1 MALQILSFLINIPKF
16 LETKVIERQEQVE
29 EEAAGNT
36 LTELGDDF
44 VLNDPMNVSTTSQTM
59 FSNVTVYSID
69 VTELRLVQYH
79 VSERTNFKVHH
90 SKT

>member
-29 EEAAGNT
+29 EETSAGNH

-69 VTELRLVQYH
+69 VTELRLEQ
-79 VSERTNFKVHH
+79 NLKVHH

>member
-36 LTELGDDF
+36 LAELGDDF

-90 SKT
+90 NKT